1 VGVFQVGV
9 FQVGSFQVGRVQVGR
24 FPGGNGILPVKK
36 TKVFCMLLPEA
47 QSFYLRQ
54 GLAIAERV
62 LGLGDRDP
70 ASPTFGCFDRYY
82 WHYKA
87 LDFPNARAQEIG
99 HYLAVLYA
107 NCFEG
112 NRYAGEPMILKW
124 AEAAVRFWSQIQNR
138 DGSFNE
144 WWPGERSFCATSFS
158 TYAAVE
164 TVRILGLTPP
174 MQAFDRAAEWLCKN
188 NNPAVGNQVAAS
200 ALALRAVADLLGEEF
215 PARKAE
221 ERVRGLLDQQDPAGF
236 FPEYGGG
243 DVGYQ
248 SLTVSLLA
256 AYRTKAPG
264 EAIASAL
271 RKAVEFLDRRLCEDG
286 TFDYKACSRQTQFF
300 YLSGL
305 VRMREMNLLLRHW
318 NGCRA
323 GTALLPSWMDDR
335 YCFQLGTDY
344 LIAGLED

>member
-1 VGVFQVGV
+1 M
-9 FQVGSFQVGRVQVGR
+9 SLR
-24 FPGGNGILPVKK
+24 
-36 TKVFCMLLPEA
+36 EA
-47 QSFYLRQ
+47 QLYYRTQ
-54 GLAIAERV
+54 GLAIAERG

-70 ASPTFGCFDRYY
+70 VSPTFGCFDRYY

-99 HYLAVLYA
+99 HYLAILYA
-107 NCFEG
+107 NRFEG

-144 WWPGERSFCATSFS
+144 WWPRERSFCATSFS
-158 TYAAVE
+158 TYAAAE
-164 TVRILGLTPP
+164 TVRILDLKPP
-174 MQAFDRAAEWLCKN
+174 ALAFHRTAEWLCKN

-200 ALALRAVADLLGEEF
+200 ALALRAVADLSGDEF
-215 PARKAE
+215 LARKAE
-221 ERVRGLLDQQDPAGF
+221 ERMRGLLELQDPEGF

-256 AYRTKAPG
+256 AYKARVPG
-264 EAIASAL
+264 EAITAAL
-271 RKAVEFLDRRLCEDG
+271 RKAIAFLDKRLRDDG
-286 TFDYKACSRQTQFF
+286 TFDYPTCSRRTQFF
-300 YLSGL
+300 YPSGL
-305 VRMREMNLLLRHW
+305 VRMREVNLLTRHW

-323 GTALLPSWMDDR
+323 GAVLLPSWMDDR